1 MRYLRKKSDTLEL
14 VLIKLGGSIITEP
27 EIVEKAK
34 EEEIRRLLL
43 EIREASSKSGVK
55 VVVGHGGGSFPHV
68 PAKKY
73 RVNEG
78 IINDESLLGT
88 SLTQDAAARLHR
100 IIIKHALEASLKPF
114 SIPPSA
120 TCVTKN
126 RRVKKAFI
134 EPLIFALEKGFT
146 PFVYGDV
153 GLDTEQGV
161 SIISTE
167 EILRAIALNRKVN
180 EKFKIKKVIL
190 ATDVDGVFDSDPK
203 INKDAKLIREINE
216 KNFNEIIKAA
226 TKGERSFN
234 VTGGMKE
241 KVEKLFEI
249 SRKTKAIGQI
259 VNATKPNF
267 LYKAIVGEEVIS
279 TIVKSEK

>member
-1 MRYLRKKSDTLEL
+1 MMEEMI
-14 VLIKLGGSIITEP
+14 LIKLGGSIITEP

-34 EEEIRRLLL
+34 EEEIKRLLF
-43 EIREASSKSGVK
+43 EIKQASLKSGVK
-55 VVVGHGGGSFPHV
+55 VIVGHGGGSFPHV

-78 IINDESLLGT
+78 IINNESVYGT

-100 IIIKHALEASLKPF
+100 IIIKHALEASLQPF

-120 TCVTKN
+120 ICITKN
-126 RRVKKAFI
+126 KRIRKIFI
-134 EPLIFALEKGFT
+134 DTLIFAIEKGFT

-153 GLDTEQGV
+153 GLDIKQGV

-167 EILRAIALNRKVN
+167 EILRAIALNKKIN
-180 EKFKIKKVIL
+180 EKFKVKKIIF

-203 INKDAKLIREINE
+203 LNKDAKLIQKIDET
-216 KNFNEIIKAA
+216 NFNKIAKAA

-249 SRKTKAIGQI
+249 SRKTKAVGQI
-259 VNATKPNF
+259 VNATKPEF
-267 LYKAIVGEEVIS
+267 LYKAIVGEEVLS
-279 TIVKSEK
+279 TIVKNEK